1 MVTFYEITL
10 YINMVIRLY
19 GSLYLECLNFF
30 VFQGLGATSR
40 YMKALQTEENG
51 ALMINCL

>member
-1 MVTFYEITL
+1 MFE
-10 YINMVIRLY
+10 
-19 GSLYLECLNFF
+19 FF
-30 VFQGLGATSR
+30 RVSEGLGATSR